1 MAVTVIG
8 LLRFGVS
15 LVFGITVTA
24 LFAGI
29 EPTKKNR
36 FTTGLL
42 CVIFLFVQTASWWL
56 LGLDLTSKLYP
67 LIIHLPLIVIFSL
80 YYKRPWLISA
90 VSVLSGYLCCQAP
103 RWVGFIAGAALDSR
117 LADHVFYV
125 GAIFLFYYFLKRYV
139 AASVRHLMEVSTKSC
154 LFLGGVP
161 LFYYLFDY
169 TTVIYTDLLYS
180 GAEWAVQFMPS
191 TISVFYFVFIILYYA
206 ETQKQAALQRERDV
220 LDAQFKLA
228 RAEFASLRQ
237 LQQNA
242 AAYRHDMRHHLS
254 LLQGLASKGQIEQ
267 IKEYLRTAQSD
278 MDAITPTRFCENET
292 VNLILSAFTAKAKQS
307 EIQLTIDA
315 RLPVSLSFSD
325 TELCSLLSNALENAI
340 QAAKNIPEPDKRII
354 RLRIYSKN
362 TKLCIDIRNSYQHDP
377 IFHQGLPVSKEQG
390 HGFGTKSMAAYSSFR
405 PRMAGLFFRPLH
417 KRLSFIHRSH
427 VIGVCILHNEV
438 KEKAGCYPL
447 RTAPGSFF
455 SVSGV

>member
-15 LVFGITVTA
+15 LVFGITVTV

-36 FTTGLL
+36 FTIGLL
-42 CVIFLFVQTASWWL
+42 CVIFLFVQTASWRL

-103 RWVGFIAGAALDSR
+103 RWFGFIAGAALGSR
-117 LADHVFYV
+117 LADHIFYIASVFL
-125 GAIFLFYYFLKRYV
+125 AYYFLKKYV
-139 AASVRHLMEVSTKSC
+139 AASVRHLMEISTKSC

-169 TTVIYTDLLYS
+169 TTAIYTNVLYS
-180 GAEWAVQFMPS
+180 GTEWAVQFMPS
-191 TISVFYFVFIILYYA
+191 TISVFYFVFVILYYA
-206 ETQKQAALQRERDV
+206 ETQKQASLQREKDM
-220 LDAQFKLA
+220 LDAQFRLA
-228 RAEFASLRQ
+228 QTEFASLRQ

-242 AAYRHDMRHHLS
+242 ASYRHDMRHHFA
-254 LLQGLASKGQIEQ
+254 LLQGLASKEHIEG

-292 VNLILSAFTAKAKQS
+292 VNLILSAFATKAKQGS
-307 EIQLTIDA
+307 IMLTVDA
-315 RLPVSLSFSD
+315 KLPDLLPFSD

-340 QAAKNIPEPDKRII
+340 HACEQIPDSNKRII
-354 RLRIYSKN
+354 RLRMYSKN
-362 TKLCIDIRNSYQHDP
+362 NKLCIDIRNIYQTEP
-377 IFHQGLPVSKEQG
+377 VFHQGLPVSKEQG
-390 HGFGTKSMAAYSSFR
+390 HGFGTKSMVHIVEKHS
-405 PRMAGLFFRPLH
+405 
-417 KRLSFIHRSH
+417 
-427 VIGVCILHNEV
+427 GV
-438 KEKAGCYPL
+438 
-447 RTAPGSFF
+447 FQF
-455 SVSGV
+455 SVKDGWFIFQATA